1 MAPDKEGDLYGPQRS
16 IWIRAKGVEAWEKET
31 GKGNLWC
38 LPKIQDSQW
47 KFSLLLLII
56 TWGICFIVEKE
67 TWPNLAWSKPRL
79 EEEQVVFTTSLLGG
93 TWYEEA
99 EGHKRYKPDVL
110 TAVALTSLVVR
121 FWNIHD
127 WSVNLARRLLL
138 SSNCPTDKRLC
149 LKEGT
154 NNTE

>member
-16 IWIRAKGVEAWEKET
+16 IWIRAKGAVAWEDEI

-38 LPKIQDSQW
+38 LPKMQDSQS
-47 KFSLLLLII
+47 KCSLLLLIV

-67 TWPNLAWSKPRL
+67 TWPNLAWSKSRL
-79 EEEQVVFTTSLLGG
+79 EEEHAELTTKLLRES
-93 TWYEEA
+93 WDEE
-99 EGHKRYKPDVL
+99 HKRYKPDVL
-110 TAVALTSLVVR
+110 RAVALTSWVVR
-121 FWNIHD
+121 SWKIQE
-127 WSVNLARRLLL
+127 WLVNLAIRLLL

-154 NNTE
+154 NCCN